1 MTNNEILIG
10 RDNSCHIR
18 INPECRYCS
27 GIHGALYMS
36 GNTLMYRDQSR
47 NGTTINNNMV
57 RQQTVPIKY
66 GDTIMLAG
74 QYRLDWNII
83 CSYFPQAQQMPAH
96 TIIKPQDNPQY
107 QQEYRPEYRPEEKRT
122 PNLHKFNWGAFFL
135 YPIWGLFNGCWWALL
150 VAIFCCWGKFTDQ
163 PPVWNL
169 RHPSGMAELQ
179 MGQCRRLRADT
190 AHMGTMGTR
199 TVHSHFICRIRHTH
213 YYRKYTRQ
221 YILTRST
228 RALTSI
234 ASKRLPGIGNGA

>member
-74 QYRLDWNII
+74 QYCLDWNII

-150 VAIFCCWGKFTDQ
+150 LFIFCCWASILL
-163 PPVWNL
+163 NL
-169 RHPSGMAELQ
+169 MFGIF
-179 MGQCRRLRADT
+179 
-190 AHMGTMGTR
+190 GTR
-199 TVHSHFICRIRHTH
+199 LAWQNCKWESVEDFEQTQHTWALWGAGLFFSGLIIVL
-213 YYRKYTRQ
+213 
-221 YILTRST
+221 IL
-228 RALTSI
+228 A
-234 ASKRLPGIGNGA
+234 ASLGSVLSSMF